1 MLLARAGNVEIGD
14 GRGLA
19 LIAGP
24 CVIESEDLCME
35 VAARAKEITE
45 SSDPPTSFKA
55 SFDARELDIGGVVR
69 GPGLDKGLTILAAV
83 KSVRC
88 LCYGHPRELPG

>member
-45 SSDPPTSFKA
+45 SSDRYIFQ
-55 SFDARELDIGGVVR
+55 GVVR
-69 GPGLDKGLTILAAV
+69 WARTWT
-83 KSVRC
+83 SVESFVVPASIRASR
-88 LCYGHPRELPG
+88 YWRR